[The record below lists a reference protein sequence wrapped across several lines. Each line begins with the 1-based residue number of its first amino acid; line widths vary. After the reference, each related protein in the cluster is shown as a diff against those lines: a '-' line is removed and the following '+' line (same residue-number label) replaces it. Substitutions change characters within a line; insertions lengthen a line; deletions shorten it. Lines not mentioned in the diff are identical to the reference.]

1 MDESL
6 VEICGS
12 RRPTAGALISKSRR
26 DDQMNDLK
34 RYDTQE
40 TEELKSNEPIRILS
54 SSITFEDS
62 KSESPHGVFSQLVS

>member
-6 VEICGS
+6 VEIGGS
-12 RRPTAGALISKSRR
+12 RRPTAGALISKSRH

-62 KSESPHGVFSQLVS
+62 KSESPHGVFS